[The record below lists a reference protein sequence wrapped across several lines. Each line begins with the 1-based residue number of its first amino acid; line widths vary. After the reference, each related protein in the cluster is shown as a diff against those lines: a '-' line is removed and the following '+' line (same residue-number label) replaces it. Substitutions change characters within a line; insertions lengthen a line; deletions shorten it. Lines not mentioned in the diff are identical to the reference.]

1 MSFLIEYDQQ
11 PQNFLKKSDKH
22 LAKRIIEKIDDLLI
36 NNPVPHNAKSI
47 IGEHGIFR
55 VRIGDYRAVYRI
67 NYQENKIIIIKL
79 DKRENIYN

>member
-11 PQNFLKKSDKH
+11 PQDFLKKSDKH